1 MNGDFDLFV
10 LNGKMKELGE
20 KISSI
25 NNYIGN
31 LQLGLDSL
39 NIGRPDDM
47 GGTQT
52 TGTVMAKENEIM
64 GMILA
69 ASNKQIWG
77 KWVSI
82 AVKGLSVNLVAGETK
97 TEKVV
102 IPANTWF
109 NHIYVGKSVSGTDVG
124 ANIATKIGK
133 ISFSTPT
140 RNTAGSIGWYYAYT
154 YMGMQSIINM
164 TELARHNST
173 VATSSPSINTNYET
187 ISLFPYFEEDT
198 EVEVTMRNISS
209 EKEIKIDWRLY
220 YFAEVKL
227 V

>member
-1 MNGDFDLFV
+1 MPPKDWDNIKDGIAAL
-10 LNGKMKELGE
+10 LG
-20 KISSI
+20 SL
-25 NNYIGN
+25 IGSAE
-31 LQLGLDSL
+31 DT
-39 NIGRPDDM
+39 
-47 GGTQT
+47 GGSQT
-52 TGTVMAKENEIM
+52 AGTVMAKENEIM

-69 ASNKQIWG
+69 AGNKQIWG

-82 AVKGLSVNLVAGETK
+82 AVKNLSVNLVAGETK

-109 NHIYVGKSVSGTDVG
+109 NHIYVGKSVSGTDMG
-124 ANIATKIGK
+124 ASIATKIGK

-140 RNTAGSIGWYYAYT
+140 RNTAGSIGWHYAYT

-187 ISLFPYFEEDT
+187 IPLFPYFEEDT

-227 V
+227 A